1 MKQHLTQKLFWKKW
15 PYKAI
20 VEIANARS
28 GYGGNWSYSR
38 RNNSERVMEFAR
50 LKDWFKNHLPEAGI
64 RCETHLSVFLS
75 TEAELAEVID
85 AFGSKVIETWKPASE
100 SARDL
105 LIEHEYDV
113 VRDRLWYGRFPI
125 RARIPY
131 NHEFRSKGSV
141 VLKSAL
147 ESIEKENWYCAGLL
161 HKIVDS
167 TVLPSIYGW
176 GQPLHLY
183 LLDSDDAVMLRLY
196 CGDYIE
202 RFERIRKP

>member
-20 VEIANARS
+20 IEISAARS

-38 RNNSERVMEFAR
+38 RNNSERVQEFSR
-50 LKDWFKNHLPEAGI
+50 LKEWFKNHLPDAGI

-75 TEAELAEVID
+75 TEQELAEVID
-85 AFGSKVIETWKPASE
+85 SFGSKVIETWKPASE
-100 SARDL
+100 SAREL
-105 LIEHEYDV
+105 LIEHEFDV
-113 VRDRLWYGRFPI
+113 VRERMWYGKYHM

-131 NHEFRSKGSV
+131 NNEFRIKGFH

-147 ESIEKENWYCAGLL
+147 ESIEKDNWYCAGLL
-161 HKIVDS
+161 NKIIES
-167 TVLPSIYGW
+167 TAPPNVYGW

-183 LLDSDDAVMLRLY
+183 LLDSDDAAMLRLY